1 LSSRF
6 VKWKMKLP
14 TFNYKFSKM
23 KNRNIFITLAIIA
36 FGFSAC
42 TDHSGHTTVTPQT
55 ELNIN
60 YKAAFVVN
68 GGNANLSVIDLSTSV
83 AKDQITLAG
92 TFPHHIY
99 VSPNR
104 SLLAVAMTG
113 ADLSAGHVGHATGTG
128 FKIHIVDAVKGLTT
142 KTLDLTLMPHN
153 ASFSP
158 DGKELWVGQS
168 DVTASKVLVYDATAW
183 TVKNTITVGKG
194 LSEVTFSTNGSLAFA
209 ANTSENTVSVID
221 AATKAVVK
229 TLTVGATPVGAWAGT
244 NGKMFV
250 DNEVGKSI
258 SVIDV
263 ATKTIESTINLGF
276 KPGYAAYNTKNAEL
290 WVSDADNGKVVF
302 YKLENN
308 AWVKKSDLA
317 TGADAHA
324 IAFSADETTAFVTNQ
339 GAKTVSIIN
348 TAAKTKTKDVV
359 VGDKPNGI
367 LVKD

>member
-1 LSSRF
+1 
-6 VKWKMKLP
+6 
-14 TFNYKFSKM
+14 M
-23 KNRNIFITLAIIA
+23 KNINSLVSMAIIA
-36 FGFSAC
+36 LAFAAC
-42 TDHSGHTTVTPQT
+42 TGHNHTTVTPQT

-68 GGNANLSVIDLSTSV
+68 GGSANLSVIDLASSV
-83 AKDQITLAG
+83 AKEQITLSG

-99 VSPNR
+99 VSPDR

-113 ADLSAGHVGHATGTG
+113 ADLSAGHAGHATGTG
-128 FKIHIVDAVKGLTT
+128 FKILIVDAVKGLTV
-142 KTLDLTLMPHN
+142 KTLDLALMPHN
-153 ASFSP
+153 ATFSP

-168 DVTASKVLVYDATAW
+168 DVAASKVLVYDATTW

-194 LSEVTFSTNGSLAFA
+194 LSEVTFSANGSLVFA
-209 ANTSENTVSVID
+209 ANTDENTVSVID
-221 AATKAVVK
+221 IATKSVVK
-229 TLTVGATPVGAWAGT
+229 TLTVGTTPVGAWAGS

-263 ATKTIESTINLGF
+263 ATKAVESTINLGF
-276 KPGYAAYNTKNAEL
+276 KPGYAAYNTKNTEL

-302 YKLENN
+302 FKFENN
-308 AWVKKSDLA
+308 IWTKKSELA
-317 TGADAHA
+317 TGTDAHA
-324 IAFSADETTAFVTNQ
+324 IAFSTDETTAFVTNQ

-348 TAAKTKTKDVV
+348 VAAKTKTKDVV